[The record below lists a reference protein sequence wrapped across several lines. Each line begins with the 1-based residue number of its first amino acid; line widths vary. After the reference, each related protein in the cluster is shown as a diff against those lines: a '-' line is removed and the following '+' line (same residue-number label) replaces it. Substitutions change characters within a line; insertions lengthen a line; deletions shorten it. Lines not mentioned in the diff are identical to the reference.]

1 MHASLG
7 ECLIQFEPTRRPTAY
22 IIERSSGPHDH
33 CLIMADVGRLP
44 LDILSHIV
52 SFTSPKDAARA
63 SAVSTHLHAAS
74 NSDIAWLNFLPPD
87 LPDIL
92 AVLDPHHFPR
102 PSSHKDLYL
111 SLCEPRLVDGGRR
124 LFWLDRLSGKK
135 CYHLSARE
143 LAIVWGENHRYWRW
157 VEGPRGDDQAGA
169 WSSSFSEVAEL
180 LDVCW
185 LLISAE
191 LDAGLLSH
199 QTRYGAYL
207 VLRLDA
213 GSYGLTR
220 VMPTV
225 SVTLGDQVSTN
236 KALLAHP
243 HDEDEHEEGYYDVR
257 IAVDEEEGREEGEA
271 AVLRERRDGWL
282 ELELGEFFI
291 EAGDD
296 GAVKMEL
303 RETQGGHWKK
313 GLIIHGIEI
322 RPKTANP

>member
-1 MHASLG
+1 MNVYNPAPLHEGGNDA
-7 ECLIQFEPTRRPTAY
+7 CVIV
-22 IIERSSGPHDH
+22 
-33 CLIMADVGRLP
+33 MADFGRLP
-44 LDILSHIV
+44 PDILSHIV
-52 SFTSPKDAARA
+52 SFTSPKDAAGA
-63 SAVSTHLHAAS
+63 SATSTHFQAAS

-87 LPDIL
+87 LPDIISR
-92 AVLDPHHFPR
+92 LDPHHLPR

-111 SLCEPRLVDGGRR
+111 SLCEPGLVDGGRR

-143 LAIVWGENHRYWRW
+143 LAIVWGGDHRYWRW

-180 LDVCW
+180 LGVWW

-191 LDAGLLSH
+191 LDTRLLSH

-207 VLRLDA
+207 VLRLGVD
-213 GSYGLTR
+213 SDGLTW

-243 HDEDEHEEGYYDVR
+243 HDEEEEHEEGYYDVR

-271 AVLRERRDGWL
+271 AVLRERGYGWL
-282 ELELGEFFI
+282 ELELGEFFN

-303 RETQGGHWKK
+303 RETQGEHWKK